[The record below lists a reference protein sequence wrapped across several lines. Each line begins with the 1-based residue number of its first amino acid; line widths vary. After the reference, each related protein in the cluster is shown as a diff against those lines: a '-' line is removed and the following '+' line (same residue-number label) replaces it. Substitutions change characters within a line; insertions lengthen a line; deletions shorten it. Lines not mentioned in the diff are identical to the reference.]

1 MMKVILLK
9 DVKKVGKKDQTVEVS
24 DGYAKNFLFPQKLAV
39 PLTKT
44 SNQILANQKEA
55 ERLEFEKN
63 QADARIVADKLKDI
77 TLEFTLKSGSNGR
90 CFGNIT
96 FKQIEEKLLN
106 DYSITIDKRKFVE
119 KKPLDAFGM
128 YHLEIELF
136 KGVKGIVN
144 VHVKEEK
151 K

>member
-1 MMKVILLK
+1 MKVILLK
-9 DVKKVGKKDQTVEVS
+9 DVKKVGKKDQVIEVS
-24 DGYAKNFLFPQKLAV
+24 DGYANNYLIKNKLAV
-39 PLTKT
+39 QYTKT

-63 QADARIVADKLKDI
+63 QAEARELAEKLKGI
-77 TLEFTLKSGSNGR
+77 TLEFTLKSGTNGR

-106 DYSITIDKRKFVE
+106 EYSLQIDKRKFVE

-128 YHLEIELF
+128 YRLEIELF

-144 VHVKEEK
+144 VHVKEETK
-151 K
+151 

>member
-63 QADARIVADKLKDI
+63 QAEARELAEKLKDI
-77 TLEFTLKSGSNGR
+77 TLEFTLKSGTNGR

-106 DYSITIDKRKFVE
+106 EYSLQIDKRKFVE

-128 YHLEIELF
+128 YRLEIELF

-144 VHVKEEK
+144 VHVKEETK
-151 K
+151 

>member
-1 MMKVILLK
+1 MKVILLK
-9 DVKKVGKKDQTVEVS
+9 DVKKVGKKDETVEVS

-44 SNQILANQKEA
+44 STQILANQKEQ

-63 QADARIVADKLKDI
+63 QGFAREIAKKLEDI
-77 TLEFTLKSGSNGR
+77 TLEFTLKAGTNGR
-90 CFGNIT
+90 CFGNVSA
-96 FKQIEEKLLN
+96 KQIEEKLLS
-106 DYSITIDKRKFVE
+106 DYDIQIDKRKFVD
-119 KKPLDAFGM
+119 KKPLDAFGI
-128 YHLEIELF
+128 YRLKIELF
-136 KGVKGIVN
+136 KGVVGEIK

>member
-1 MMKVILLK
+1 MKVILLK

-24 DGYAKNFLFPQKLAV
+24 DGYAKNFLLPQKLAV
-39 PLTKT
+39 PVSKT
-44 SNQILANQKEA
+44 STQILANQKEA

-63 QADARIVADKLKDI
+63 QVEARALADKLKDI

-90 CFGNIT
+90 CFGNVS

-106 DYSITIDKRKFVE
+106 EYSIQIDKRKFVE

-128 YHLEIELF
+128 YRLEIELF
-136 KGVKGIVN
+136 KGVKGIIN
-144 VHVKEEK
+144 VHVKEESK
-151 K
+151 